1 MGKPTFLCIGGQ
13 RCGTTRL
20 HRVLDAHPLV
30 SMTQV
35 GVDAMNKEIHYFDQ
49 HVLIQPLRWY
59 ESHFCSNGITGEITP
74 AYSILPD
81 RAVEA
86 ISGYLPE
93 SKIIFIVRDPLQ
105 RIWSQIRMMRSA
117 WGQVALKN
125 IQLQQLLAL
134 FDSPAVVLRSDYLQT
149 LLRWQQWFG
158 SDRLLVLTFDQAL
171 TDVGLRRIFAHI
183 GDRSDWLPSEQ
194 QSGKLFS
201 SPQAEIPQELRWL
214 VSMRWLDM
222 LHNLLQ
228 LDLPVG
234 AWVDSMETDLSS
246 MPSSFSVRV
255 EDIRI
260 QQADSV
266 AAKWTTAINH
276 QECLSKIILERVSSE

>member
-30 SMTQV
+30 SMTQA

-49 HVLIQPLRWY
+49 HVLCQPLRWY
-59 ESHFCSNGITGEITP
+59 ESHFCSSGITGEITP

-93 SKIIFIVRDPLQ
+93 SRIIFIVRDPLQ
-105 RIWSQIRMMRSA
+105 RIWSQIRMIRSA

-183 GDRSDWLPSEQ
+183 GDLSLIHISE
-194 QSGKLFS
+194 
-201 SPQAEIPQELRWL
+201 PTRPY
-214 VSMRWLDM
+214 
-222 LHNLLQ
+222 
-228 LDLPVG
+228 
-234 AWVDSMETDLSS
+234 
-246 MPSSFSVRV
+246 
-255 EDIRI
+255 
-260 QQADSV
+260 
-266 AAKWTTAINH
+266 
-276 QECLSKIILERVSSE
+276 